1 MQQEAF
7 FFPSMPCGGPG
18 SRGRTSA
25 PRACAGS
32 DDRSGKPVTGAH
44 TGCHGLAGALLIVG
58 AMLADTPAQAQGPAD
73 DATPPRL
80 EEVLVTAELRST
92 RRLDQAGSTSV
103 VDGELAVRR
112 NAVHLENLLRITP
125 NVNIAGG
132 TSRARFYQVRGIGER
147 SQFVEPLN
155 PSVGVLI
162 DDIDFSGLGAAA
174 LLYDIEQVEVLRGP
188 QGTLHGANALAGLIN
203 MRSAAPGE
211 RFAARVNAT
220 AGDYG
225 RRELGASA
233 TGPLGS
239 DALLYRVA
247 AFRHQSDGFMRND
260 FLGRDDTN
268 ARDETL
274 LRGRLRWLAT
284 DAQTLDLTVMHTD
297 ADNGYDAFSLDNT
310 RVTLSDEPGR
320 DRQRSNALGLRY
332 TLEGDA
338 VTTEF
343 LASAADTDSEYSYDE
358 DWSFVGIEPALEYSS
373 FDRYRRERRSY
384 SAQLRLSSSAPL
396 TTAAGDVAWTT
407 GLYALSDDE
416 SLRRDYTYLAAP
428 FGSRFQA
435 DTVAAFGQL
444 DLDITEGWT
453 VSAGLRIARR
463 AMDYRD
469 SADVRAEPNNDLW
482 GGKLSL
488 SYTDPRFGL
497 FYAAASRG
505 YRAGGVNA
513 GILAFPDDGSLTDR
527 LAPLRFFD
535 TERLY
540 NFELGHKARFAND
553 RVESSLTLFYMDRG
567 DQQVR
572 GSLVIRRDDGS
583 TAFVDFTDNAAAG
596 YNLGVEWELRARAGE
611 RLDMYLN
618 LGLLRARFD
627 DYINADGR
635 DLEGRDQAHAPS
647 YQYAAGLSYR
657 PLPALL
663 LDLQFEGRD
672 AFYFSDRHDA
682 RSTAFGLLNLRLA
695 WQARDWELSLW
706 SRNLLDED
714 YFTRGF
720 GSFGNDPRKGYIV
733 EEYRQFGEPRQ
744 LGASVEYRF

>member
-1 MQQEAF
+1 MQRQQF
-7 FFPSMPCGGPG
+7 SSPYLST
-18 SRGRTSA
+18 SRLRGRERPDA
-25 PRACAGS
+25 GPPARAH
-32 DDRSGKPVTGAH
+32 RLLQV
-44 TGCHGLAGALLIVG
+44 GLGVLGALLAGV
-58 AMLADTPAQAQGPAD
+58 AVHAQDATD
-73 DATPPRL
+73 DAAPPRL

-92 RRLDQAGSTSV
+92 PRLDQPGSTSV
-103 VDGELAVRR
+103 IDGGLAVRR
-112 NAVHLENLLRITP
+112 NAVHLENLLRLAP
-125 NVNIAGG
+125 NVNVAGG

-162 DDIDFSGLGAAA
+162 DDIDFSGLGTAA
-174 LLYDIEQVEVLRGP
+174 LLYDVDQVEVLRGP

-203 MRSAAPGE
+203 MRSAMPGD
-211 RFAARVNAT
+211 RFAARINAT

-247 AFRHQSDGFMRND
+247 AYRHESDGFMRNA

-268 ARDETL
+268 ARDERL
-274 LRGRLRWLAT
+274 LRTRLRWLASDT
-284 DAQTLDLTVMHTD
+284 QTVDLTLMHAD
-297 ADNGYDAFSLDNT
+297 ADSGYDTFSLDNT
-310 RVTLSDEPGR
+310 RITLSDEPGR

-332 TLEGDA
+332 TREGRS
-338 VTTEF
+338 VTTEV

-358 DWSFVGIEPALEYSS
+358 DWSFVGIAPALEYSS

-384 SAQLRLSSSAPL
+384 SAQLRLRSRAPL
-396 TTAAGDVAWTT
+396 ATPAGDLSWTT

-428 FGSRFQA
+428 FSSRFQA

-444 DLDITEGWT
+444 DLDVTERWT

-469 SADVRAEPNNDLW
+469 SSDVRSEPDNNLW
-482 GGKLSL
+482 GGKLAL
-488 SYTDPRFGL
+488 SYTDPRLGL
-497 FYAAASRG
+497 FYTALSRG

-513 GILAFPDDGSLTDR
+513 GILAFPDDGDLEAR

-535 TERLY
+535 TEQLY
-540 NFELGHKARFAND
+540 NFELGHKARFLDD
-553 RVESSLTLFYMDRG
+553 RLESALTLFYMDRS

-572 GSLVIRRDDGS
+572 GSLVIPRDDGS

-596 YNLGVEWELRARAGE
+596 YNLGLEWELRARTSE
-611 RLDMYLN
+611 QLDLYVN

-635 DLEGRDQAHAPS
+635 DLDGRAQAHAPD
-647 YQYAAGLSYR
+647 YQFAAGLSYR

-663 LDLQFEGRD
+663 IDLQFEGRD

-682 RSTAFGLLNLRLA
+682 RSDAFGLVNLRLA